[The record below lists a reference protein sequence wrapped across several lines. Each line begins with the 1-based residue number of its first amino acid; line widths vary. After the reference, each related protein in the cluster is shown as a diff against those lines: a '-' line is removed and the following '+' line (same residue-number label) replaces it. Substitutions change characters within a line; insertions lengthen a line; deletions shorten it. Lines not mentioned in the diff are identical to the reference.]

1 MGLYPWG
8 YGVVLEQMVGAI
20 VLIFLF
26 HFINQLLLK
35 SYRKKFS
42 FFSVA
47 LMNKL
52 YFYHLL
58 FWGVYY
64 VYTISNPSDSKSYF
78 SRSAEFSGEWL
89 NLFQT
94 STTFIIFVAHPF
106 TGKLGFS
113 YEMVML
119 LFSWFGYIGFVH
131 FYIFF
136 RENIRLNYK
145 IWGFDLLI
153 ILLFLPNMHF
163 WTASLGKGSI
173 IFMGLGLFAYAM
185 RFPQKRAFALLMG
198 SVIVYMIRPHMF
210 MFLGVGAVIGY
221 FTGREKVPLYQKI
234 LVYVAFAG
242 GIFVMSDQI
251 LAMANINEEDVLGSF
266 EDFSQLQAGRLSRAS
281 SGVNITNYPLPI
293 KLFTFWFRP
302 LFVDAPGALG
312 IFVSFE
318 NLLYVI
324 LAWKLVDK
332 DFIPFLKKSTSLVK
346 MSLVI
351 FISSSIALSFVMSNL
366 GIAMRQKSM
375 VMYFLFF
382 VIVSFLEYKKK
393 KKIALVQLKKRM
405 EEQEAYPLSALP
417 YK

>member
-1 MGLYPWG
+1 MI
-8 YGVVLEQMVGAI
+8 GAI
-20 VLIFLF
+20 ILIFALF
-26 HFINQLLLK
+26 LINQSILK
-35 SYRKKFS
+35 SYQKKFS
-42 FFSVA
+42 FFSIP

-52 YFYHLL
+52 YFYHIL

-64 VYTISNPSDSKSYF
+64 TYTIFNKSDSRTYF
-78 SRSAEFSGEWL
+78 SRSAEYSGDWL
-89 NLFQT
+89 NLFK
-94 STTFIIFVAHPF
+94 SGTTFISYVGYPF
-106 TGKLGFS
+106 TNKLGFS
-113 YEMVML
+113 YEMAML
-119 LFSWFGYIGFVH
+119 LFAWFGYIGFVH

-136 RENIRLNYK
+136 RENINLK
-145 IWGFDLLI
+145 VKVWGYDLLI

-163 WTASLGKGSI
+163 WTSSLGKGSL

-185 RFPQKRAFALLMG
+185 RFPQERLFALLLG
-198 SVIVYMIRPHMF
+198 SLIVYMVRPHMF

-221 FTGREKVPLYQKI
+221 FTGREKVPLYQKV
-234 LVYVAFAG
+234 LVYAAFAG
-242 GIFVMSDQI
+242 GILVMSDQI

-266 EDFSQLQAGRLSRAS
+266 EDFSQVQAGRLSRAG
-281 SGVNITNYPLPI
+281 SGVDITNYPLPL

-382 VIVSFLEYKKK
+382 VIISFLEYKKQ
-393 KKIALVQLKKRM
+393 KKIALFQFKKRKM
-405 EEQEAYPLSALP
+405 EEQERLEGYASPAIP
-417 YK
+417 

>member
-1 MGLYPWG
+1 
-8 YGVVLEQMVGAI
+8 MVGAI
-20 VLIFLF
+20 ILIFILYLV
-26 HFINQLLLK
+26 NQPLLK
-35 SYRKKFS
+35 SYRKKFP
-42 FFSVA
+42 FFSVS

-64 VYTISNPSDSKSYF
+64 TYAVFNRSDSRKYF
-78 SRSAEFSGEWL
+78 ERSVEYPGEWV
-89 NLFQT
+89 NLFKSGTQFV
-94 STTFIIFVAHPF
+94 TFASYPF
-106 TGKLGFS
+106 TTILNFN
-113 YEMVML
+113 YEMTML
-119 LFSWFGYIGFVH
+119 VFAWFGYVGFIH

-136 RENIRLNYK
+136 QENIKLK
-145 IWGFDLLI
+145 LQLWGYDLLL

-163 WTASLGKGSI
+163 WTASLGKGAI
-173 IFMGLGLFAYAM
+173 IFMGLGLFAYGM
-185 RFPQKRAFALLMG
+185 LYPQKRLTALLIG
-198 SVIVYMIRPHMF
+198 SIVVYMIRPHMF
-210 MFLGVGAVIGY
+210 MFLGIGAVIGY

-234 LVYVAFAG
+234 LVYAAFAG

-266 EDFSQLQAGRLSRAS
+266 QDFSQVQASRLSSAG
-281 SGVNITNYPLPI
+281 SGVDITSYPLPL

-324 LAWKLVDK
+324 LTWKLVDK
-332 DFIPFLKKSTSLVK
+332 DFIPFLKKSSSLVK

-382 VIVSFLEYKKK
+382 VIISFLEYKKQ
-393 KKIALVQLKKRM
+393 KKITLFQLKKKKM
-405 EEQEAYPLSALP
+405 EERERLEGYASPAIL
-417 YK
+417 

>member
-1 MGLYPWG
+1 MI
-8 YGVVLEQMVGAI
+8 GAI
-20 VLIFLF
+20 LLIFLF
-26 HFINQLLLK
+26 YVINQPILK
-35 SYRKKFS
+35 SYRKKFF
-42 FFSVA
+42 FFSIP

-64 VYTISNPSDSKSYF
+64 IYTVFNRSDSKNYF
-78 SRSAEFSGEWL
+78 EKSANYDGSWSDLLVTG
-89 NLFQT
+89 T
-94 STTFIIFVAHPF
+94 KFIEFVAYPF
-106 TGKLGFS
+106 TNTFGFS
-113 YEMVML
+113 YEVAML
-119 LFSWFGYIGFVH
+119 IFAWFGYIGFIH

-136 RENIRLNYK
+136 RENVKLK
-145 IWGFDLLI
+145 LQLWGYDLLL

-185 RFPQKRAFALLMG
+185 RFPQKRLLALSLG
-198 SVIVYMIRPHMF
+198 SVVVYMIRPHMF
-210 MFLGVGAVIGY
+210 MFLGLGAILGY

-251 LAMANINEEDVLGSF
+251 LAMANINEDDVVGSF
-266 EDFSQLQAGRLSRAS
+266 QDFSQVQAGRLSSAG
-281 SGVNITNYPLPI
+281 SGVDITSYPLPL

-324 LAWKLVDK
+324 LAWKLIDK

-351 FISSSIALSFVMSNL
+351 FITSSIALSFVMSNL

-382 VIVSFLEYKKK
+382 VIISFLEYKKQK
-393 KKIALVQLKKRM
+393 RLNLIQLKKKKF
-405 EEQEAYPLSALP
+405 EEQGQLVLTSQSSS
-417 YK
+417 

>member
-1 MGLYPWG
+1 MI
-8 YGVVLEQMVGAI
+8 GAI
-20 VLIFLF
+20 LLF
-26 HFINQLLLK
+26 CLLFFINQAILR
-35 SYRKKFS
+35 SYKKKFS
-42 FFSVA
+42 FFSTS

-52 YFYHLL
+52 YLYHTL

-64 VYTISNPSDSKSYF
+64 TYTVFNRSDSKNYF
-78 SRSAEFSGEWL
+78 ERSANFNGPWSDLLTSG
-89 NLFQT
+89 T
-94 STTFIIFVAHPF
+94 RFIEFVAYPF
-106 TGKLGFS
+106 TNTLGFS
-113 YEMVML
+113 YEMAML
-119 LFSWFGYIGFVH
+119 LFAWFGYLGFIH

-136 RENIRLNYK
+136 KENVKSKLQL
-145 IWGFDLLI
+145 WGYDLLL

-163 WTASLGKGSI
+163 WTASLGKGSL
-173 IFMGLGLFAYAM
+173 IFMGIGLFAYAM
-185 RFPQKRAFALLMG
+185 RFPQKRLFALILG
-198 SVIVYMIRPHMF
+198 SFIVYMIRPHMF
-210 MFLGVGAVIGY
+210 MFLGLGAVLGY
-221 FTGREKVPLYQKI
+221 FTGREKVPLYQKV
-234 LVYVAFAG
+234 LVYVAFVG

-266 EDFSQLQAGRLSRAS
+266 QDFSQVQAGRLSS
-281 SGVNITNYPLPI
+281 SGSGVDITNYPLPL

-324 LAWKLVDK
+324 LAFKLVDK

-351 FISSSIALSFVMSNL
+351 FITSSIALSFVMSNL

-382 VIVSFLEYKKK
+382 VVIAFLEYKKQKKINLHMLRK
-393 KKIALVQLKKRM
+393 KKL
-405 EEQEAYPLSALP
+405 EEQEQLAGYNTPAIS
-417 YK
+417 

>member
-1 MGLYPWG
+1 
-8 YGVVLEQMVGAI
+8 
-20 VLIFLF
+20 
-26 HFINQLLLK
+26 
-35 SYRKKFS
+35 
-42 FFSVA
+42 
-47 LMNKL
+47 MNKL

-64 VYTISNPSDSKSYF
+64 IYTVFNRSDSKNYF
-78 SRSAEFSGEWL
+78 EKSANYDGSWSDLLVTG
-89 NLFQT
+89 T
-94 STTFIIFVAHPF
+94 KFIEFVAYPF
-106 TGKLGFS
+106 TNTFGFS
-113 YEMVML
+113 YEVAML
-119 LFSWFGYIGFVH
+119 IFAWFGYIGFIH

-136 RENIRLNYK
+136 RENVKLK
-145 IWGFDLLI
+145 LQLWGYDLLL

-185 RFPQKRAFALLMG
+185 RFPQKRLLALSLG
-198 SVIVYMIRPHMF
+198 SVVVYMIRPHMF
-210 MFLGVGAVIGY
+210 MFLGLGAILGY

-251 LAMANINEEDVLGSF
+251 LAMANINEDDVVGSF
-266 EDFSQLQAGRLSRAS
+266 QDFSQVQAGRLSSAG
-281 SGVNITNYPLPI
+281 SGVDITSYPLPL

-324 LAWKLVDK
+324 LAWKLIDK

-351 FISSSIALSFVMSNL
+351 FITSSIALSFVMSNL

-382 VIVSFLEYKKK
+382 VIISFLEYKKQK
-393 KKIALVQLKKRM
+393 RLNLIQLKKKKF
-405 EEQEAYPLSALP
+405 EEQGQLVLTSQSSS
-417 YK
+417 

>member
-1 MGLYPWG
+1 
-8 YGVVLEQMVGAI
+8 
-20 VLIFLF
+20 
-26 HFINQLLLK
+26 
-35 SYRKKFS
+35 
-42 FFSVA
+42 
-47 LMNKL
+47 MNKL
-52 YFYHLL
+52 YFYHLF

-64 VYTISNPSDSKSYF
+64 TYAIFNRSDSRKYF
-78 SRSAEFSGEWL
+78 ERSAEYTSDWT
-89 NLFQT
+89 NLFKSGT
-94 STTFIIFVAHPF
+94 RFVDFVSFPF
-106 TGKLGFS
+106 TNTIGFN
-113 YEMVML
+113 YEMAML
-119 LFSWFGYIGFVH
+119 LFAWFGYIGFIH

-136 RENIRLNYK
+136 RENLSSK
-145 IWGFDLLI
+145 LHIWGYDLLVVI
-153 ILLFLPNMHF
+153 LFLPNMHF
-163 WTASLGKGSI
+163 WTSSLGKGSI

-185 RFPQKRAFALLMG
+185 RIPQKRLFALLLG
-198 SVIVYMIRPHMF
+198 SFIVYMIRPHMF
-210 MFLGVGAVIGY
+210 MFLGIGAVLGY

-234 LVYVAFAG
+234 IVYLAFSG
-242 GIFVMSDQI
+242 GIFVLSDQI

-266 EDFSQLQAGRLSRAS
+266 EDFSQVQAGRLSNAG
-281 SGVNITNYPLPI
+281 SGVDITSYPLPL

-382 VIVSFLEYKKK
+382 VIISFLEFKKQK
-393 KKIALVQLKKRM
+393 KTSLLQLKRRKQ
-405 EEQEAYPLSALP
+405 EEQERLEGYTSPALS
-417 YK
+417 